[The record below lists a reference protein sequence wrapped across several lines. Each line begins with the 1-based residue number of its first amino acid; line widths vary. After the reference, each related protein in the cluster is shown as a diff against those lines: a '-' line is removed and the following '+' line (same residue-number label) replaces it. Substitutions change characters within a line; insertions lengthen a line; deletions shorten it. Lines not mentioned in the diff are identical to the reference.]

1 MIRCVD
7 AEDHA
12 FETLGRV
19 LDLLHSS
26 LMSTK
31 DLKKM
36 GSSLGV

>member
-1 MIRCVD
+1 MIGCVD

-12 FETLGRV
+12 FETLGTV
-19 LDLLHSS
+19 LDLHSS

>member
-1 MIRCVD
+1 MIHCVA

-26 LMSTK
+26 DMSTK

-36 GSSLGV
+36 GSSRGV